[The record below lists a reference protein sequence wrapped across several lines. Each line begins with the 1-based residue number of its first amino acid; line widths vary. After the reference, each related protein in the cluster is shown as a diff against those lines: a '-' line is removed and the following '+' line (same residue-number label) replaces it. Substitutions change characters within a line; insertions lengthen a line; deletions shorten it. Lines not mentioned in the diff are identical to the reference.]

1 MYIHAV
7 VDNKCETLLRLA
19 KGKFH
24 GPVAEQ
30 TRSKKNAVVQF
41 WRRKGTLY
49 LGNEENNTLYINRK
63 KVINK
68 SEGLRICCK
77 NILRKQIAS
86 CIKIK
91 HQPDDSYEGLSK

>member
-1 MYIHAV
+1 MYIHTV
-7 VDNKCETLLRLA
+7 VDNKCKTLLLLA

-41 WRRKGTLY
+41 WRRKELFTL
-49 LGNEENNTLYINRK
+49 EMKKITLYINRK
-63 KVINK
+63 KGINE

-86 CIKIK
+86 YIKIK
-91 HQPDDSYEGLSK
+91 QQSDDSYEGLGK

>member
-1 MYIHAV
+1 MYIHTV
-7 VDNKCETLLRLA
+7 VDNKCETLLLLA

-41 WRRKGTLY
+41 WRRKELY
-49 LGNEENNTLYINRK
+49 LGNEENNILYINRK

-68 SEGLRICCK
+68 SKGLRICCK
-77 NILRKQIAS
+77 NTLRKQIAS
-86 CIKIK
+86 YIKIK
-91 HQPDDSYEGLSK
+91 QQSDDSYEGLSK

>member
-41 WRRKGTLY
+41 WRRKELFTL
-49 LGNEENNTLYINRK
+49 EMKKITHYISTERRSLTSRRVSGFAAK
-63 KVINK
+63 TF
-68 SEGLRICCK
+68 
-77 NILRKQIAS
+77 
-86 CIKIK
+86 
-91 HQPDDSYEGLSK
+91 